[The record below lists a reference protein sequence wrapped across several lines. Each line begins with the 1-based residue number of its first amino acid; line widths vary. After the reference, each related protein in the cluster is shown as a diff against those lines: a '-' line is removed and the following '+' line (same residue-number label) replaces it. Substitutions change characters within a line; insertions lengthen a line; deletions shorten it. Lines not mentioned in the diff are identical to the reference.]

1 MTRSLTGGPT
11 LELTSSNLSLRGGKG
26 QLYEGGIRVPFMVQW
41 KGKLPAGKVY
51 CKSLIYL
58 DLYATA
64 ASIVN
69 APFPKNRCI
78 DGVDLM
84 SYLNGESSGRPYE
97 ELFWRLNQKTAIRL
111 GDWKLLRNPQRG
123 QSGDWELYNLKQD
136 VSESNDLVKE
146 DVGKFAEL
154 QAARDRL
161 DKAMIDPIWQPTR

>member
-1 MTRSLTGGPT
+1 
-11 LELTSSNLSLRGGKG
+11 
-26 QLYEGGIRVPFMVQW
+26 MVQW

-58 DLYATA
+58 DLYAAA
-64 ASIVN
+64 ASIAN
-69 APFPKNRCI
+69 APFAKNRCI

-84 SYLNGESSGRPYE
+84 PYLNGESSGRPYE

-111 GDWKLLRNPQRG
+111 GDWKLLRNPQCG

-136 VSESNDLVKE
+136 VSESNDLAKE
-146 DVGKFAEL
+146 HVGKFAEH

-161 DKAMIDPIWQPTR
+161 DKEMIDPIWQPTR

>member
-1 MTRSLTGGPT
+1 
-11 LELTSSNLSLRGGKG
+11 
-26 QLYEGGIRVPFMVQW
+26 
-41 KGKLPAGKVY
+41 
-51 CKSLIYL
+51 
-58 DLYATA
+58 
-64 ASIVN
+64 
-69 APFPKNRCI
+69 
-78 DGVDLM
+78 M